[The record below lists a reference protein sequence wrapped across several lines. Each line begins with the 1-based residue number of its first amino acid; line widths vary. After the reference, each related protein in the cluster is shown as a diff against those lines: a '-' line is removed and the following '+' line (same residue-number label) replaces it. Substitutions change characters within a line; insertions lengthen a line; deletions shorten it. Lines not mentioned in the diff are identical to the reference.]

1 MQQSKLKQVMKEA
14 IKSSWIYRFVVW
26 LNDKIFKPVISFEN
40 KFLNNKIK

>member
-26 LNDKIFKPVISFEN
+26 LNDKIFKPVI
-40 KFLNNKIK
+40 IKLKGGKAN